1 MDHYE
6 YTELLKTLT
15 TKMQNVTGVVRPD
28 EINARLSEI
37 EALENSDGFWNDA
50 AAAGVIQKE
59 KTQLERR
66 LAKYSKTFNALG
78 DAIDLYDM
86 AKEEGDDET
95 IESLFADAS
104 ELENKVKSMEI
115 EVLLSGEH
123 DSLNAIVT
131 IHPGAGGT
139 ALS

>member
-37 EALENSDGFWNDA
+37 EALENSDCFWNDA

-78 DAIDLYDM
+78 DAVDLYDM

-95 IESLFADAS
+95 IESLFADAP
-104 ELENKVKSMEI
+104 EL
-115 EVLLSGEH
+115 
-123 DSLNAIVT
+123 
-131 IHPGAGGT
+131 
-139 ALS
+139 